1 MVRLTL
7 VLTVMLAM
15 FGLPEALKPLLFQS
29 GPRLVILTTD
39 EEPHVLNPA
48 ARKHAQPPLQSL
60 DQPIELQPVEYLIG
74 PQLGQLKP
82 YAEQLIQPK
91 TQS

>member
-7 VLTVMLAM
+7 VLTVMLTVI
-15 FGLPEALKPLLFQS
+15 GLPEALKPVLFQQ

-39 EEPHVLNPA
+39 EEPHILNPM
-48 ARKHAQPPLQSL
+48 ARERVLPPLQPL
-60 DQPIELQPVEYLIG
+60 AAPQQLRTLEIDDG
-74 PQLGQLKP
+74 PQLGQYEA
-82 YAEQLIQPK
+82 YAEALMSR

>member
-7 VLTVMLAM
+7 VLTVMLAVI
-15 FGLPEALKPLLFQS
+15 GLPEALKPLLFES

-48 ARKHAQPPLQSL
+48 ARARVAPPLSAPQSNVL
-60 DQPIELQPVEYLIG
+60 MPIEALSAG
-74 PQLGQLKP
+74 PQLSQLQP
-82 YAEQLIQPK
+82 YAEALIAD